1 MIGLHCVC
9 SNLVSYKYK
18 EELLK
23 EVFHIKEGQK
33 CCCFYSKV
41 NALCRNKRR
50 QIICSYSA
58 LVNQAKPFESTQSH
72 YASCTKSRWTDSW
85 HKLNA
90 LIHGKH
96 SAESNSNSTRCL
108 SPCSTSLFPHFLTPE
123 KSKGNSFAR
132 VSSWS
137 LVHDCR
143 LVLQSQH
150 MTHSTD
156 KNISL
161 QRHYCSLTTLWLDCG
176 LYRRSEL
183 NRKKTMR
190 ERILKRNGI
199 SEPRN

>member
-41 NALCRNKRR
+41 NALCWNKRR

-85 HKLNA
+85 HKLHA

-108 SPCSTSLFPHFLTPE
+108 SPCSTSVSTFLDSWE
-123 KSKGNSFAR
+123 KQRQLLCKGIILITCAWLQVGFA
-132 VSSWS
+132 VSA
-137 LVHDCR
+137 HDP
-143 LVLQSQH
+143 LH
-150 MTHSTD
+150 WEKH
-156 KNISL
+156 
-161 QRHYCSLTTLWLDCG
+161 
-176 LYRRSEL
+176 
-183 NRKKTMR
+183 
-190 ERILKRNGI
+190 
-199 SEPRN
+199 